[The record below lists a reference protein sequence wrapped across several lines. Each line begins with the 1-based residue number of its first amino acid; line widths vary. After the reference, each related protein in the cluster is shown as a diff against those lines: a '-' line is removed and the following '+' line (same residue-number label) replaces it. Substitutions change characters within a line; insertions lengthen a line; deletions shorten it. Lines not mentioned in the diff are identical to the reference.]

1 MEDIKC
7 CTDRTNDILFAGT
20 VENIFS
26 KGQKYE
32 LCVTIEMS
40 GTFN

>member
-7 CTDRTNDILFAGT
+7 CTDRTNNTLSAGP

-32 LCVTIEMS
+32 LYVIIEMS